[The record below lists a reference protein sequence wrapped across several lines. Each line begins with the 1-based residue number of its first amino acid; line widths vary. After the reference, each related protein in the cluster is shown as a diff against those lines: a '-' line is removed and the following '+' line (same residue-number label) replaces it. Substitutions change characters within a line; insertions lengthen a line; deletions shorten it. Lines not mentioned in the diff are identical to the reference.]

1 MAFKNAHQD
10 MDGCTCLERNKK
22 KEVRRQW
29 DSGMLTGT
37 WMDAPV
43 QKKNKKMQVRRPW
56 HSEMLTGTWMDA
68 PGRKEIKKCRSIS
81 HGIRECS
88 LGHGWMHLWKEIKKC
103 RSVGHGIQ
111 ECSLGHGWMY
121 QAGKNKCRSISHA
134 IGSCK
139 YLSGMRFMYLLF
151 QHHHPHIK

>member
-1 MAFKNAHQD
+1 MDGCTCLERNKKRGPSAIAFRNAHWD

-22 KEVRRQW
+22 MQVHW
-29 DSGMLTGT
+29 PWHSGMLTGT
-37 WMDAPV
+37 WMDAH
-43 QKKNKKMQVRRPW
+43 R
-56 HSEMLTGTWMDA
+56 
-68 PGRKEIKKCRSIS
+68 
-81 HGIRECS
+81 
-88 LGHGWMHLWKEIKKC
+88 WKEIKKC

-121 QAGKNKCRSISHA
+121 QAGKNKCRSIGHG